1 MVVLSLQQFPP
12 CRVIETIGQVFYP
25 WMNEI
30 YVRVQSFV
38 SGIYSVLLLAALYL
52 R

>member
-12 CRVIETIGQVFYP
+12 CRVIETIGQVFCP
-25 WMNEI
+25 CMNEI
-30 YVRVQSFV
+30 YVRVHTFV
-38 SGIYSVLLLAALYL
+38 PGIYSALLLAALYL